1 MPDANFSSRKTS
13 ESFTSA
19 FLVQKKVPQIDAD
32 VGVVLVQAK
41 LLTNLVADNVVP
53 FLLDIFA
60 DVLALQ
66 AEGIEAAITDLPVRE
81 SLVLQICDELGMAL
95 LKDNLG
101 GTEELFPVGHQ
112 YVNLFFAATV

>member
-1 MPDANFSSRKTS
+1 MPDANFTSRKTL

-53 FLLDIFA
+53 FLLDVFA

-66 AEGIEAAITDLPVRE
+66 TEGIEAAVTDFPIRKA
-81 SLVLQICDELGMAL
+81 LVLQVCDELGMAL
-95 LKDNLG
+95 LEDDFG
-101 GTEELFPVGHQ
+101 
-112 YVNLFFAATV
+112 